1 MITLFISIQKE
12 FVRDFDPGGW
22 RGRERGV
29 RWISSDGDDRGMFLG
44 LKITIP
50 GFVWVGKF
58 GEYFLGIQNNLK
70 NRGRVVLRKLKPNL
84 ASGIRH
90 GIFGG
95 LIFGPG
101 IFLGFDVCPRHLKSV
116 VPRGDFGASK
126 RRSELGG
133 CSNYT

>member
-58 GEYFLGIQNNLK
+58 GEYFLG
-70 NRGRVVLRKLKPNL
+70 G
-84 ASGIRH
+84 
-90 GIFGG
+90 
-95 LIFGPG
+95 
-101 IFLGFDVCPRHLKSV
+101 
-116 VPRGDFGASK
+116 
-126 RRSELGG
+126 
-133 CSNYT
+133 